1 MKGNNMKNNT
11 RNQLIKWGVALSAVA
26 TLVAGCSAPQ
36 NQNPAPPTTPATTPA
51 SNVSLT
57 GAGSTFIYPILSK
70 WVDVYHDKA
79 SVEINYQSVGSGA
92 GIKQIKN
99 QTVDFGATDAPL
111 DDADLKTMPK
121 NVLQIPAVAGAEAVS
136 YNLPNVKQPVKLDGA
151 VLADMFLG
159 NITKWNDPKIAAL
172 NAGIPLPPLPVTI
185 SHRSDGSGTTYI
197 FTSYLSA
204 VSPAWKS
211 KVGAGKS
218 VSWPVGIGGKG
229 NSGVAGVIKQTP
241 GAIGYVELAYAQQNK
256 LSFAMLKN
264 KSGKFVAPTVDATT
278 AAIAGSIDALKKDIR
293 SPIINASGDGAYPIA
308 GMTYVLAYE
317 DTGNAEKGS
326 AIQAFLKWAIGDGQ
340 QMSKELYYA
349 PLPPAV
355 VAINEKNIAKIH

>member
-1 MKGNNMKNNT
+1 MKNST
-11 RNQLIKWGVALSAVA
+11 RNQLIKWGVALSAIVA
-26 TLVAGCSAPQ
+26 LVAGCSAPQ
-36 NQNPAPPTTPATTPA
+36 NKNTAQPTIGKATEPALA
-51 SNVSLT
+51 VSLT

-70 WVDVYHDKA
+70 WIDEYKTKTG
-79 SVEINYQSVGSGA
+79 VEINYQSVGSGA

-121 NVLQIPAVAGAEAVS
+121 NVLQIPAVAGAEAIS
-136 YNLPNVKQPVKLDGA
+136 YNLPSLKQPVKLDGA

-159 NITKWNDPKIAAL
+159 NITKWNDPKIVAL
-172 NAGIPLPPLPVTI
+172 NAGIKLPALPITI

-204 VSPAWKS
+204 VSPEWKR

-256 LSFAMLKN
+256 LSFALLKN
-264 KSGKFVAPTVDATT
+264 KSRKFVAPTVAATT
-278 AAIAGSIDALKKDIR
+278 SAIAGSIDALKKDIR
-293 SPIINASGDGAYPIA
+293 SPIINAPGDAAYPIA

-317 DTGNAEKGS
+317 DSGNAEKGS
-326 AIQAFLKWAIGDGQ
+326 AIQDFLEWTINDGQ
-340 QMSKELYYA
+340 KKSKELYYA